1 MRPLNILITL
11 CITLSLLSLVG
22 QAQAALNDP
31 LTTIEL
37 DTPVHFLA
45 PDGSDLLIEA
55 GTYAVE
61 PAEEWIRVMTG
72 ERHDALLIEAR
83 KGTHELELE
92 QVMAMSVPGETE
104 DEKDNHYV
112 MLLLPG
118 GQSLEATGTYSGIR
132 ARGFFKNTFKKVKKA
147 ANNNYKKARSTGKK
161 AALDT
166 KRRIEK
172 EARKVASRVRRTVS
186 GGSVQWT
193 RLSQLASAAA
203 RQEARDWLR
212 QAYIDSRKCK
222 VMAVSALGTPG
233 VLKSR
238 YRFQGRIAKALIKDG
253 ASKSIAQGWN
263 KAFTESWEQ
272 WAKGVMIPGLPF
284 YPAFGA
290 FPGPTAPPMP
300 NVPFPL
306 TAMTSNG
313 VTAMT
318 PSKLSRKVLANI
330 GKVAKS
336 QKVKSA
342 VNVFATEVG
351 GRFALCLGSCM
362 LMNVMGSGPIPTF
375 APPNAPV
382 GPVVNGTCR
391 GGRITATGILY
402 Q

>member
-1 MRPLNILITL
+1 
-11 CITLSLLSLVG
+11 
-22 QAQAALNDP
+22 
-31 LTTIEL
+31 
-37 DTPVHFLA
+37 
-45 PDGSDLLIEA
+45 
-55 GTYAVE
+55 
-61 PAEEWIRVMTG
+61 
-72 ERHDALLIEAR
+72 
-83 KGTHELELE
+83 
-92 QVMAMSVPGETE
+92 
-104 DEKDNHYV
+104 
-112 MLLLPG
+112 
-118 GQSLEATGTYSGIR
+118 
-132 ARGFFKNTFKKVKKA
+132 
-147 ANNNYKKARSTGKK
+147 
-161 AALDT
+161 
-166 KRRIEK
+166 
-172 EARKVASRVRRTVS
+172 
-186 GGSVQWT
+186 
-193 RLSQLASAAA
+193 
-203 RQEARDWLR
+203 
-212 QAYIDSRKCK
+212 
-222 VMAVSALGTPG
+222 
-233 VLKSR
+233 
-238 YRFQGRIAKALIKDG
+238 
-253 ASKSIAQGWN
+253 
-263 KAFTESWEQ
+263 
-272 WAKGVMIPGLPF
+272 MIPGLPF